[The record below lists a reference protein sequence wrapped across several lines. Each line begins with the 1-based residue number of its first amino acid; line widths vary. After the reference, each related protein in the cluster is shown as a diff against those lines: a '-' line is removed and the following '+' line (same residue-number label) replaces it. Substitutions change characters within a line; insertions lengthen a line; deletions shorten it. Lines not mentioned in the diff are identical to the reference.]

1 MTFSELILARQSVRR
16 YSPASVETG
25 KIMQCLDAARLAPS
39 ASNSQ
44 PWSFIVV
51 DDATLR
57 TEVARATFTDI
68 QLINKFTLQAPAFV
82 VIVIEKARLIT
93 RLAMQVKKKEWPL
106 IDIGIAAEHFCLQA
120 TDLGLGTCMIGWFDE
135 KKLQKLLHIPSD
147 KSIGLVISL
156 GYPEEGYK
164 LRTKVRK
171 SMAEIAAH
179 NRYRSNFEI

>member
-1 MTFSELILARQSVRR
+1 MPLRGWSGAAVSTELLSEDQTAMNLNNALLLIIVQMTFSELILARQSVRR

-68 QLINKFTLQAPAFV
+68 QLINKFSVQAPAFV
-82 VIVIEKARLIT
+82 VIVREKARLIT
-93 RLAMQVKKKEWPL
+93 RLA
-106 IDIGIAAEHFCLQA
+106 
-120 TDLGLGTCMIGWFDE
+120 
-135 KKLQKLLHIPSD
+135 
-147 KSIGLVISL
+147 
-156 GYPEEGYK
+156 
-164 LRTKVRK
+164 
-171 SMAEIAAH
+171 
-179 NRYRSNFEI
+179 

>member
-1 MTFSELILARQSVRR
+1 MTFPELILARQSVRR
-16 YSPASVETG
+16 YTPAPVETV
-25 KIMQCLDAARLAPS
+25 KIMHCLEAARLAPS

-51 DDATLR
+51 DDALMTR
-57 TEVARATFTDI
+57 EVARATFTDI
-68 QLINKFTLQAPAFV
+68 QLINRFTLLAPAFV

-120 TDLGLGTCMIGWFDE
+120 TELGLGTCMIGWFDE
-135 KKLQKLLHIPSD
+135 KKLKKLLHIPAE
-147 KSIGLVISL
+147 KSIGLIISL

-164 LRTKVRK
+164 LRIKVRK
-171 SMAEIAAH
+171 RLEEITGH
-179 NRYRSNFEI
+179 NTYRGAF